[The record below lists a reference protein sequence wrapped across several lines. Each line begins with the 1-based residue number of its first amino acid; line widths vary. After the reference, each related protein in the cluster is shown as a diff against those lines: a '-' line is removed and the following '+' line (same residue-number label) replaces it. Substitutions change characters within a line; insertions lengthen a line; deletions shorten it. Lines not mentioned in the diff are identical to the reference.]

1 MEVKNPR
8 IDLFNKNHRL
18 LIETQATAGGWMT
31 TKEWPCLSLTQD
43 GVLLVA
49 PRLSEHTPSIQQGE
63 LRAIHIP
70 RMLASQKQ
78 ITSLEG
84 SLLLHITAELDVNMS
99 PVYTF

>member
-1 MEVKNPR
+1 M
-8 IDLFNKNHRL
+8 DDNKGM
-18 LIETQATAGGWMT
+18 A
-31 TKEWPCLSLTQD
+31 
-43 GVLLVA
+43 
-49 PRLSEHTPSIQQGE
+49 LSELDPRWSFACCSKAIRTHSINSARRTE
-63 LRAIHIP
+63 SYLHIP

>member
-1 MEVKNPR
+1 
-8 IDLFNKNHRL
+8 
-18 LIETQATAGGWMT
+18 MT